1 MKMQTKM
8 MFESNDVKIYD
19 VRMHRSFWV
28 NRNDIDVTATIK
40 HGYPDMV
47 WTNYGYV
54 FVRDWAI
61 KKTPNSY
68 GFFAVSARTYEK
80 FSTVPRKDW

>member
-8 MFESNDVKIYD
+8 MFEPNNVKIYD
-19 VRMHRSFWV
+19 VTMHRSFWV
-28 NRNDIDVTATIK
+28 NRKDVDVTATIK
-40 HGYPDMV
+40 HGYPDT
-47 WTNYGYV
+47 WLTNHGYV

-61 KKTPNSY
+61 KKTPNY
-68 GFFAVSARTYEK
+68 CGYFTVSVRTYEK